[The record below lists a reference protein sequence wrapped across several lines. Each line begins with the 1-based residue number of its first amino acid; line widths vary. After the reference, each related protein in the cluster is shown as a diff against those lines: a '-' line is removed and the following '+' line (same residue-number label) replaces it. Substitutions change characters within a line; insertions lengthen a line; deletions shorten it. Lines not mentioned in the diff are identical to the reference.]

1 MSEKKNDLP
10 AKEKSFYKSGIASLI
25 KTILSLFVFIAVD
38 YFIFKSWGAVCLL
51 VSVILIHECGHFVA
65 MKIFGYK
72 HIKMIFVPFV
82 GAYVS
87 GEASHFSKSKKIIM
101 LLAGP
106 VPGLI
111 AGMVLLY
118 FYQQNFNQY
127 YYLAALAFLLLNGF
141 NLLPVTPLDGG
152 QIIETLFVRSGLVI
166 QFIFMLLAL
175 ATLIYSIYV
184 FKLWILIIVTWFV
197 LKRISSLFLTYQVRI
212 ELNKKNIAYQENY
225 DDLNED
231 EYCQIRDVLVTKSK
245 VLSKRFLPAQ
255 PSAHE
260 ADLVK
265 YIEKILI
272 PVYHYELGL
281 AQKVT
286 LLAIYLSAIILPVL
300 QWLYFKT
307 SLQ

>member
-1 MSEKKNDLP
+1 MSENKNDLP
-10 AKEKSFYKSGIASLI
+10 AKKRSFYKPGIVSLL

-51 VSVILIHECGHFVA
+51 VSVILIHESGHFVA

-72 HIKMIFVPFV
+72 HIKMMFVPFV

-106 VPGLI
+106 VPGVI
-111 AGMVLLY
+111 TGMVLLF
-118 FYQQNFNQY
+118 FYRQNFDQY
-127 YYLAALAFLLLNGF
+127 YYLAVLAFLLLNGF

-166 QFIFMLLAL
+166 QFICLLLAL
-175 ATLIYSIYV
+175 AILLYSIYM
-184 FKLWILIIVTWFV
+184 FKLWLLIVVAWFV
-197 LKRISSLFLTYQVRI
+197 LKRISSIFLTQQVRI
-212 ELNKKNIAYQENY
+212 ELNKRNITYEGNY
-225 DDLNED
+225 DELNED
-231 EYCQIRDVLVTKSK
+231 EYNQIRDVLVTKSK
-245 VLSKRFLPAQ
+245 VLSKRFLPGQ
-255 PSAHE
+255 PSVHE

-265 YIEKILI
+265 YVEKILI
-272 PVYHYELGL
+272 PSYRYDLSLV
-281 AQKVT
+281 QKAT

-307 SLQ
+307 